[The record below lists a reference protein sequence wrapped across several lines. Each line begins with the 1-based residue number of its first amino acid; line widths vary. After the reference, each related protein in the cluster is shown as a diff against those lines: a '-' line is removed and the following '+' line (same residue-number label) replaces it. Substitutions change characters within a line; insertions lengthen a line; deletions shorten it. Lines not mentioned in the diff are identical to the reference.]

1 MQVPERGKGR
11 GCEIENRPRQVDVC
25 VGGSSVCGVKK
36 RAQHMEEEMRC

>member
-25 VGGSSVCGVKK
+25 AGVH
-36 RAQHMEEEMRC
+36 QCVE